1 MNCQKCHIRLATIK
15 ITQVINGN
23 RTDFLLCPDCA
34 QGMGLDGLIHEENE
48 ELSELISQSI
58 REAQEEIEQMAD
70 IECSNCHLNFKEF
83 FGSGL
88 LGCPQCYDDFDE
100 YIKPLIRRY
109 HGTTSHQKTK
119 ELVYNTDD
127 IKYQL
132 IILKKELAQA
142 LQSEDFESAAKLRDK
157 IKSIEKKK

>member
-15 ITQVINGN
+15 VTQVINGN

-34 QGMGLDGLIHEENE
+34 QGMGLDGLMHEDNE

-58 REAQEEIEQMAD
+58 REAQEEIEQMP
-70 IECSNCHLNFKEF
+70 EVNCSNCLLNFKEF
-83 FGSGL
+83 FGTGL

-109 HGTTSHQKTK
+109 HGTTSHQKIK
-119 ELVYNTDD
+119 EFLQPADD

-132 IILKKELAQA
+132 IFLKKELKQA
-142 LQSEDFESAAKLRDK
+142 LQSEDFETAAKLRDK
-157 IKSIEKKK
+157 INSMEMKN